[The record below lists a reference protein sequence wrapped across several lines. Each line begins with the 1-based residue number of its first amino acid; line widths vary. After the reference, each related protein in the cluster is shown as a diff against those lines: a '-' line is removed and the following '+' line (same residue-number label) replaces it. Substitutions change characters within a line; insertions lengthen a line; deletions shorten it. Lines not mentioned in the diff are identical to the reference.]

1 MDAIIPSSTNSGVFL
16 HEEYGYYILRKVSK
30 ERNARRRDKCY
41 FL

>member
-16 HEEYGYYILRKVSK
+16 HEEYVYSILKKVSK
-30 ERNARRRDKCY
+30 EWNAQRRDGCY